1 MLKRVLMMMVGMAW
15 SVGALATAQ
24 CPDEARC
31 APLPDDFAVAMRA
44 EIDAL
49 PRLCARRD
57 PAHALDYDRLLAQAL
72 AGMPE
77 QDRKALAAALVHPA
91 YPALLEHA
99 IEDVQQQRDADA
111 LDRRC
116 ARLIAPADASR

>member
-1 MLKRVLMMMVGMAW
+1 
-15 SVGALATAQ
+15 
-24 CPDEARC
+24 
-31 APLPDDFAVAMRA
+31 
-44 EIDAL
+44 
-49 PRLCARRD
+49 
-57 PAHALDYDRLLAQAL
+57 
-72 AGMPE
+72 MPE